1 MKKITPLSAIRKFCI
16 QCQGGNQK
24 APTLCASIDCS
35 LYAYRLGKNPARKGI
50 GGKISKQGRKQNGE
64 GICAIQV
71 GKTERIIEVSGN
83 KRVIIKIEDI

>member
-1 MKKITPLSAIRKFCI
+1 MTPLRSIRKFCI
-16 QCQGGNQK
+16 KCCGGNQK
-24 APTLCASIDCS
+24 ATLICTSLDCD
-35 LYAYRLGKNPARKGI
+35 LYAYRQGKNPARKGI

-64 GICAIQV
+64 EICAIQV